1 MEGTNGYEVEMR
13 DIRGNVMPA
22 HKGSFRPPN
31 NGLNVQLTLDM
42 GIQAICEE
50 ELDRGMAEFEGV
62 KGCVILMNPHTGEI
76 LGMASRPHYNL
87 NLREKV
93 AIAPV
98 IAIIVVLGFYPS
110 PLLNIINPAAA
121 QVVSQMG
128 YSDPAP
134 TMNGGK

>member
-1 MEGTNGYEVEMR
+1 LIPVQRALHGPTTP
-13 DIRGNVMPA
+13 GNENL
-22 HKGSFRPPN
+22 K
-31 NGLNVQLTLDM
+31 D
-42 GIQAICEE
+42 
-50 ELDRGMAEFEGV
+50 
-62 KGCVILMNPHTGEI
+62 
-76 LGMASRPHYNL
+76 L

-98 IAIIVVLGFYPS
+98 IAIIVVLGFYPA